1 MLIHES
7 RVFEMR
13 SEMILAVFFCFVLIT
28 IPYYRFAL
36 DTYYNQTNQEIQ
48 IKTRGSLKKS

>member
-13 SEMILAVFFCFVLIT
+13 SEMILAVFYFVLIT
-28 IPYYRFAL
+28 ITYYRFSL
-36 DTYYNQTNQEIQ
+36 DTYYNKTNQEIQ